1 MDTYLP
7 NVVGPQSALINDSV
21 PDPDDSFIQMIRFVC
36 VLTIVMAFTFG
47 ICGYVFA

>member
-7 NVVGPQSALINDSV
+7 NVVGPQSALINDS
-21 PDPDDSFIQMIRFVC
+21 FILMIRFVC
-36 VLTIVMAFTFG
+36 VLTIVTAFTFG